1 MNQAVTVEQLAGR
14 VGLLEREAETIRH
27 ELDEIRSKPFL
38 NGQAAVFADQRMVK
52 EAFAEFVAAEGIDV
66 QPVGIEKLREM
77 MKQSGLS
84 ELRMSDELI
93 AMRDE

>member
-1 MNQAVTVEQLAGR
+1 MSQVVTVEQLAGR
-14 VGLLEREAETIRH
+14 VGLLEREAEAIRH

-38 NGQAAVFADQRMVK
+38 NGQTTVFADQRMVK
-52 EAFAEFVAAEGIDV
+52 EAFAEFMATEGIDV

-77 MKQSGLS
+77 MKQAGLS
-84 ELRMSDELI
+84 EFRMSDELI

>member
-1 MNQAVTVEQLAGR
+1 M
-14 VGLLEREAETIRH
+14 LEREAEAIRH

-38 NGQAAVFADQRMVK
+38 NGQATVFADQRMVK
-52 EAFAEFVAAEGIDV
+52 EAFAEFMATEGIDV

-77 MKQSGLS
+77 MKQAGLS
-84 ELRMSDELI
+84 EFRMSDELI

>member
-1 MNQAVTVEQLAGR
+1 MSQVVTVEQLAGR
-14 VGLLEREAETIRH
+14 VGLLEREAEAIRH

-38 NGQAAVFADQRMVK
+38 NGQATVFADQRMVK
-52 EAFAEFVAAEGIDV
+52 EAFAEFMATEGIDV

-77 MKQSGLS
+77 MKQAGLS
-84 ELRMSDELI
+84 EFRMSDELI